1 MKAFVLSVLFFTC
14 LQLSAQRECATTKY
28 IDQQKALHPS
38 FSDELISI
46 EKFIQSQSAAKVS
59 ASSSSAYKVAASVIR
74 IPVIIHVLYNTES
87 QNVSDAQIKW
97 VLEALNRDF
106 RKKNSDTVNVPERFK
121 HLAADV
127 ELEFVLATADP
138 KGRATTGVFRK
149 RSNVTEW
156 KMDDKIKFSA
166 QGGNDAWDSKSYL
179 NIWVGNMRNLLGYS
193 SAPGSSTAADGV
205 VINPSTFNINSGGA
219 YNLGR
224 TIVHE
229 VGHWLGLKHI
239 WGDTYCGD
247 DMVDDTPKQGNFTA
261 GCPTVF
267 RTSCGNG
274 SLGDMYMNYMDFTND
289 ACMNLFTEGQKK
301 RMRSLFNEGGPRATL
316 LSSKGLSRPWLEEA
330 PLDKEPAINTEL
342 KLFPNPASSEIVLD
356 FSYDVSWI
364 GKEIN
369 IYNANGNLV
378 KKSIISTKTQKL
390 LINNLSSGIY
400 FIIAQNGD
408 KKINK
413 KLVKL

>member
-1 MKAFVLSVLFFTC
+1 
-14 LQLSAQRECATTKY
+14 
-28 IDQQKALHPS
+28 
-38 FSDELISI
+38 
-46 EKFIQSQSAAKVS
+46 
-59 ASSSSAYKVAASVIR
+59 
-74 IPVIIHVLYNTES
+74 
-87 QNVSDAQIKW
+87 
-97 VLEALNRDF
+97 
-106 RKKNSDTVNVPERFK
+106 
-121 HLAADV
+121 
-127 ELEFVLATADP
+127 
-138 KGRATTGVFRK
+138 
-149 RSNVTEW
+149 
-156 KMDDKIKFSA
+156 
-166 QGGNDAWDSKSYL
+166 
-179 NIWVGNMRNLLGYS
+179 
-193 SAPGSSTAADGV
+193 
-205 VINPSTFNINSGGA
+205 
-219 YNLGR
+219 
-224 TIVHE
+224 

-330 PLDKEPAINTEL
+330 PLDREPAISTEL

-369 IYNANGNLV
+369 IYNANGNLM

-400 FIIAQNGD
+400 FIKAQNGD